1 MGRSEAE
8 DADGRLPVKDDNKA
22 TAHFSR
28 RTLRFFNCG
37 NYKCQNAQ
45 AASLFR
51 LGTGGLIL
59 IPE

>member
-22 TAHFSR
+22 AAHFSR

-37 NYKCQNAQ
+37 NYNQMEVVLMNTTDTK
-45 AASLFR
+45 
-51 LGTGGLIL
+51 GIVTT
-59 IPE
+59 PV